1 MRVKQK
7 EVPLEVRRR
16 AARHLEEIRGTPMG
30 AGADAAQLGEEACPV
45 HRPDVRGVAY
55 WEFEVAG
62 VKATTRRGGEDGKP
76 DRRGSGFLIVS
87 AGAHDAPV
95 PHWSLELE
103 PPSRALE
110 AQSEQ
115 GKVAKVM
122 KLDSLAYAAEDAKG
136 TYLSHIGQFPPM
148 PTGLPGVL
156 PKDVPLSSL
165 ETHPAT
171 TSKDDKRA
179 GKQTAKRTGTK
190 APKPKVAPWPSW
202 AQAKKEYGSAYKHHL
217 RALREHAA
225 HAWEVEELVK
235 KFGEGIHE
243 GEKVVVPLLKPG
255 KAELSGDGAA
265 IVKMRMLDRQPP
277 AAELV
282 AGGSDNKAEQE
293 FQLQLTYEDGEAETL
308 KFFVVPKETPSNRRQ
323 ALPDPV
329 PVLPNL

>member
-1 MRVKQK
+1 MRVKQD
-7 EVPLEVRRR
+7 EVPLEIRRR
-16 AARHLEEIRGTPMG
+16 AARHLEAIRGTPMA
-30 AGADAAQLGEEACPV
+30 AGADGAQLGEEVCAV
-45 HRPDVRGVAY
+45 YRPDVRGAAY
-55 WEFEVAG
+55 WEFEVTG
-62 VKATTRRGGEDGKP
+62 VKASVRSGGGDGSTG
-76 DRRGSGFLIVS
+76 RSGSGFLIVS
-87 AGAHDAPV
+87 AGRHDVPV

-110 AQSEQ
+110 AQSER
-115 GKVAKVM
+115 GKVAKVV
-122 KLDSLAYAAEDAKG
+122 KLDSIAYAAEDAKG

-156 PKDVPLSSL
+156 PKDVLLSSL

-179 GKQTAKRTGTK
+179 GKQTAKRAGTK

-202 AQAKKEYGSAYKHHL
+202 AQAKKQYGAAYKHHL

-265 IVKMRMLDRQPP
+265 IVKMRMLDRQPS
-277 AAELV
+277 AVELI
-282 AGGSDNKAEQE
+282 AGGSDKKAEHE
-293 FQLQLTYEDGEAETL
+293 FQLQLSYEDGEVETL
-308 KFFVVPKETPSNRRQ
+308 KYFVVPKGTPSNRRQ

-329 PVLPNL
+329 SVLPNL